1 MSGSVIKLLIAAAIF
16 FFIGIYD
23 LCNVPP
29 NQPTVGFLRDI
40 SWLAQLFHNNDQ
52 GWASLV
58 AAGVSMVLAYI
69 FWWLDRNSKI

>member
-29 NQPTVGFLRDI
+29 NQPTVGFRRDI
-40 SWLAQLFHNNDQ
+40 SWLAQLFHNNEQ
-52 GWASLV
+52 RLGISCGCGRIYGFSLYFLV
-58 AAGVSMVLAYI
+58 AG
-69 FWWLDRNSKI
+69 